1 MLPRAERKRDMARQ
15 KQKKK
20 RDKKRVVKAPDAAIP
35 AKPARSPLTEA
46 WKGRTM
52 QGAIRRGER
61 QPGRSS

>member
-1 MLPRAERKRDMARQ
+1 MARQ

-20 RDKKRVVKAPDAAIP
+20 RNKKRVIKGPDTATP
-35 AKPARSPLTEA
+35 AKPSRSPFTEA

-52 QGAIRRGER
+52 QGAVRRGER

>member
-1 MLPRAERKRDMARQ
+1 MARQ

-20 RDKKRVVKAPDAAIP
+20 RDKKRVVKNADAATP
-35 AKPARSPLTEA
+35 AKPSRSPLTEA
-46 WKGRTM
+46 RKDRTQ